1 MRSYKASRSVMVI
14 PSRSE
19 WAMRCVVGRRPKR
32 CFSSVALL
40 ALCVGLASALAI
52 DRASAQARTTTT
64 TTVTRTTP
72 PFGTITI
79 TTTTF
84 GANTGGIAA
93 SAVRS
98 AVQTALQGIQ
108 GIQKRKTADRDV
120 KPPCGARAALGEEP
134 VGTVQWAR
142 YRKCIKDQARTRR
155 LDWSRSLSLGA
166 PLTPA
171 TLRDQA
177 RSITTAVP

>member
-1 MRSYKASRSVMVI
+1 MRF
-14 PSRSE
+14 
-19 WAMRCVVGRRPKR
+19 VVGRRPR
-32 CFSSVALL
+32 HCFSSVALL
-40 ALCVGLASALAI
+40 TLFVGLVSTLAS

-93 SAVRS
+93 NAVRS
-98 AVQTALQGIQ
+98 AVQTALQ

-120 KPPCGARAALGEEP
+120 KPPCGARAALGEDPAGP
-134 VGTVQWAR
+134 VQGVR